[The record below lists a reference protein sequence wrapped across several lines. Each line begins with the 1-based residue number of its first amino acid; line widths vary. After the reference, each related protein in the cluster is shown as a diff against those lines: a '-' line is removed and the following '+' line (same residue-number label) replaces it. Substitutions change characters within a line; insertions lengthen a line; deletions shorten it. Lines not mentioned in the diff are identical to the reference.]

1 MTWNLNFIKGVGN
14 HHIDVSRLLW
24 FVAAIAAVVL
34 TAVHLIRDH
43 AFSIIEFGTGM
54 GILNGGSA
62 AGTALKDTAVGKVVA
77 GANQDG
83 Q

>member
-1 MTWNLNFIKGVGN
+1 MTLNFIKGIGN

-24 FVAAIAAVVL
+24 FVAGISGVVL
-34 TAVHLIRDH
+34 ACVHLVRDH
-43 AFSIIEFGTGM
+43 QFSIIEFGTGM

-77 GANQDG
+77 AQGDG

>member
-1 MTWNLNFIKGVGN
+1 MNWNLNFIKGVGN

-24 FVAAIAAVVL
+24 FVAAVAAVTL
-34 TAVHLIRDH
+34 TTVHLIRDH
-43 AFSIIEFGTGM
+43 VFSIIEFGTGM

-62 AGTALKDTAVGKVVA
+62 AGTALKDTAVGKIVA
-77 GANQDG
+77 APNQDG